1 VGLIDPTLSK
11 PQLRQTRLWLA
22 SPLVRLPVRHLC
34 LSELTPQ
41 TVELGPHVVSGA
53 EGRLARRSG
62 EPVACALH
70 LRHSIRP
77 RTSEQHQLGAVD
89 QALAPVEDQLRLRVA
104 PDFDRLPALRTPS
117 DCLVP
122 RPSPVTNPPTG
133 HFRRT
138 CA

>member
-1 VGLIDPTLSK
+1 MGLIDPTLSK

-77 RTSEQHQLGAVD
+77 RTSEQRQLGAVD
-89 QALAPVEDQLRLRVA
+89 QALAPVGHQIGLRGAPPGELPGPLPGPVQVEREVA
-104 PDFDRLPALRTPS
+104 GLDHRAVGDAHGDR
-117 DCLVP
+117 
-122 RPSPVTNPPTG
+122 
-133 HFRRT
+133 
-138 CA
+138 